1 MMVLELKCAGSRRA
15 AAKIRTM
22 KYSLPSLLALAWLVP
37 ISAQA
42 AESPRLSSV
51 NKVSVIAESPFQLR
65 IETSA
70 QTAPLAQMIEQPD
83 RLVIDLPNTRP
94 GITLH
99 HLNVNHGSVKSV
111 RTSLYSTQPP
121 ITRIVVDLTLPQ
133 WYRIVPDTSGVSVT
147 IGGGEG
153 APTDPGTTI
162 GWVSTRSPASRPTS
176 AKTSPNLQVA
186 TVAAKP
192 QVPLNGASVEFTDG
206 QLTVHANNATL
217 SEVLFQIQKKTGAEI
232 AIPAGTE
239 QDMVA
244 GDLGPGTPSEVL
256 SQLLNGS
263 GLNFVVV
270 GSDRNPKI
278 LRSVLLTRIDSDM
291 PAGQSYT
298 PAVVQDMQ
306 TEAPEPPAAA
316 PGPDAMQQQGEME
329 NPQQNPPDTAPQPQ
343 LQDPPNN

>member
-1 MMVLELKCAGSRRA
+1 
-15 AAKIRTM
+15 M

-42 AESPRLSSV
+42 AESPRLPSV
-51 NKVSVIAESPFQLR
+51 NKVSVVAESPFQLR

-94 GITLH
+94 GMALH
-99 HLNVNHGSVKSV
+99 HLNVNHGAVKSV

-121 ITRIVVDLTLPQ
+121 MTRIVVDLTLPQ

-162 GWVSTRSPASRPTS
+162 GWVSTRSPAARPSS
-176 AKTSPNLQVA
+176 AKTSQNVR
-186 TVAAKP
+186 VAAVAQRQ
-192 QVPLNGASVEFTDG
+192 QVPVNGASVEFMDG

-244 GDLGPGTPSEVL
+244 ADLGPGTPSEVL

-278 LRSVLLTRIDSDM
+278 LRSVLLTRIDSNM

-298 PAVVQDMQ
+298 PAVVEDMH
-306 TEAPEPPAAA
+306 TEAPEPAAMA
-316 PGPDAMQQQGEME
+316 PGPEMMQQPGAAEMD
-329 NPQQNPPDTAPQPQ
+329 NSQQQNPPDGAPQPQ